1 MTAMPSPAAPPAA
14 DDEGEIVPD
23 VDEPWL
29 PSILNQE
36 IGLPVLG
43 GAIGVGLLAWHL
55 NAGHGPLL
63 SVPTGLFAAVL
74 VFLAVIDLRTRRLP
88 NPVVL
93 PMYPAL
99 LAGTWAA
106 AALGQLRPQEAWTAV
121 ACMGATWAVLWVI
134 AAFTGGL
141 GYGDVKLGG
150 VMALVLGWDSAYAA
164 ALGALIL
171 PMILGGFVAVP
182 MFMLGR
188 RGKEVPFGPFMAAG
202 ALLVLLLPGV
212 LVKAATGGLT

>member
-1 MTAMPSPAAPPAA
+1 MTAMQHPSAPPA

-29 PSILNQE
+29 PSIMNQE
-36 IGLPVLG
+36 VGLPALG
-43 GAIGVGLLAWHL
+43 VAAGVGLLAWHL
-55 NAGHGPLL
+55 NAGRGPLL
-63 SVPTGLFAAVL
+63 AALIGLFAAVL
-74 VFLAVIDLRTRRLP
+74 VLLAVVDMRTRRLP
-88 NPVVL
+88 NAVVL
-93 PMYPAL
+93 PMYAAL
-99 LAGTWAA
+99 LAGTGAA
-106 AALGQLRPQEAWTAV
+106 AALGQLGPQEAWTAV
-121 ACMGATWAVLWVI
+121 VCMGATWALLWLI
-134 AAFTGGL
+134 ALFTGGL

-150 VMALVLGWDSAYAA
+150 VMALVLGWDSPYAA

-188 RGKEVPFGPFMAAG
+188 GGKEVPFGPFMAAG

-212 LVKAATGGLT
+212 IVRAATGGFS